1 MGLNDVCYC
10 ANCPDLDSEFIEAT
24 VSEGKI
30 VPAFSQIQELFS
42 LQEFDFKM
50 EVDDETKGERRALV
64 FHGKENGGTRTYT
77 VRLTVDSDF
86 IHYSTMSDWPDLYF
100 PSKSMWHEIVTPYFI
115 SFLAAMGSSR
125 SGGLLFES
133 PWTMGD

>member
-77 VRLTVDSDF
+77 VRLLVDSDG
-86 IHYSTMSDWPDLYF
+86 ILIQQCRISQIGTF
-100 PSKSMWHEIVTPYFI
+100 PVKVRGMK
-115 SFLAAMGSSR
+115 L
-125 SGGLLFES
+125 
-133 PWTMGD
+133 